1 MMDRKSWYRSHP
13 DHRDRCDG
21 QNHCWHLHTG
31 PLLMVVPEGH
41 VVEKCCQHPEATRLV
56 HVDHLEGWTARHTE
70 RQLVVLR

>member
-1 MMDRKSWYRSHP
+1 
-13 DHRDRCDG
+13 
-21 QNHCWHLHTG
+21 
-31 PLLMVVPEGH
+31 MVVPEGH